1 LVIVLFWS
9 TLRTGNETAVLWTAL
24 TDAPATT
31 SIATPV
37 LPVAATT
44 GVLLLP
50 EHVTVVLLAGAVL
63 VHCAAAG
70 GVKIVNSNTKIAAA
84 ATK

>member
-1 LVIVLFWS
+1 V
-9 TLRTGNETAVLWTAL
+9 
-24 TDAPATT
+24 
-31 SIATPV
+31 TPV

-50 EHVTVVLLAGAVL
+50 EQVTVVLLAGAVF

-70 GVKIVNSNTKIAAA
+70 EAKAANSNRKIAAA